1 MEPRERA
8 AFVRSYTKVLT
19 AAWSNDEY
27 AARLETDPRA
37 ALAENG
43 LELPA
48 GATVRI
54 VRNLGG
60 EPDLEAQVELW
71 EAGTESGDFE
81 LRVPNSPQIEL
92 RELSEAD
99 LESVAGGT
107 QEVRDDTTYCC
118 CCSPCC
124 CCT

>member
-1 MEPRERA
+1 MEPRERS
-8 AFVRSYTKVLT
+8 AFVSSYTKVLT

-27 AARLETDPRA
+27 VTRLETDPRA
-37 ALAENG
+37 ALAEQG

-48 GATVRI
+48 NASVRI
-54 VRNLGG
+54 VRNIGG
-60 EPDLEAQVELW
+60 DPDLEAQVALW
-71 EAGTESGDFE
+71 EAGKTSGVYE
-81 LRVPNSPQIEL
+81 LRVPSSPQIED

-99 LESVAGGT
+99 LEAVAGG
-107 QEVRDDTTYCC
+107 DNTYCC